1 MPKDKEPE
9 TEEPTETVRQFDFVL
24 RSLTL
29 TDVSKVPGAE
39 RYSSREFGVPF
50 ATLELGWPGRVR
62 VPMQTVDDLGGVDD
76 LRDLET
82 MGLAVRKLMRWLKA
96 TGAKVGQEIVADI
109 GLDRADA
116 ALGDTSNAD
125 IEL

>member
-1 MPKDKEPE
+1 MPEDKQTKDEQPA
-9 TEEPTETVRQFDFVL
+9 TTDYPFVL

-29 TDVSKVPGAE
+29 KDLSKVPGAE

-50 ATLELGWPGRVR
+50 ATFDLDWPGKV
-62 VPMQTVDDLGGVDD
+62 TVTASPEEPLEELKAAVLG
-76 LRDLET
+76 
-82 MGLAVRKLMRWLKA
+82 LMRWLKG
-96 TGAKVGQEIVADI
+96 TGVDLGREVVADI
-109 GLDRADA
+109 RLDQADA